1 MTQRRVS
8 AQVRGGKDVVLLAA
22 VDNFAR
28 LGYHGTT
35 MRDIARDA
43 GITVA
48 SIYHHFPS
56 KQRMLQ
62 DIMARTLS
70 DLLALTRGA
79 LLRAG
84 ASPVEQ
90 LDAGVRAWVL
100 FHTSRRAE
108 ALIGASE
115 IRSLDE
121 PGRRLVVALRDEQEA
136 MFRDVVARGVAEG
149 SFTTPYPREAVRA
162 IISMGNAIAS
172 WYRPGGELSA
182 EETADR
188 YAALALA
195 TLLTS
200 ASPRREADP
209 NARSDWEDGGAR

>member
-1 MTQRRVS
+1 MTERRVRV
-8 AQVRGGKDVVLLAA
+8 QVRGGKDAVLHAA
-22 VDNFAR
+22 VANFAR

-43 GITVA
+43 EITVA

-70 DLLALTRGA
+70 DLIALTRGA

-84 ASPVEQ
+84 SSPTEQ
-90 LDAGVRAWVL
+90 LTALMRAWAL

-121 PGRRLVVALRDEQEA
+121 TGRRLVVALRDEQEA
-136 MFRDVVARGVAEG
+136 MFRDVVERGVAEG
-149 SFTTPYPREAVRA
+149 EFTTPYPREAVRA
-162 IISMGNAIAS
+162 IISMGYSIAN
-172 WYRPGGELSA
+172 WYRPGGELSP
-182 EETADR
+182 EQLADR
-188 YAALALA
+188 YAALALG
-195 TLLTS
+195 TV
-200 ASPRREADP
+200 
-209 NARSDWEDGGAR
+209 GGS